1 MPFDV
6 EAARGAGYSESEIAD
21 YLAPRSNFDLKGA
34 QEAGYSPSEIVGHLA
49 SLKPPGEKSAGF
61 GANLVSTAAAISDAA
76 PQPEAVPASPPAAP
90 AAVAPAEESR
100 GPVDEAFVPAG
111 TTAGAK
117 PTAQLLQELAD
128 MPLAERATRIAVGL
142 PVGAAEA
149 AIQMASQIPAMVAQV
164 GGFAKALSEGKMT
177 EEDFRKATEEVTPKW
192 VSDLAQADVLQPHTY
207 AGALAAHG
215 LGEGFKQAGRAA
227 AAPGAGLVAS
237 TEAALAGEGT
247 EGAKKRYAELYGK
260 IAPLTE
266 QLLNA
271 GVIAQGAASMAKG
284 RHASAGEQ
292 APLPAAEVL
301 ETPTA
306 STVNVDGLPLDT
318 QLDAILKAPIT
329 EIKGGGEGPLPVD
342 KTPETQGSPV
352 DKAPEL
358 QGNGAEAAI
367 AGEPAAR
374 LRPAPVPEEGAS
386 FDFETTFPK
395 PADDSGIPTEQ
406 TANTHGEVMDVLRA
420 ARTEDAPEVYRNVLD
435 VYRQTFGDDAA
446 RQLDERISKE
456 VDDGRSRVQPDAADG
471 ERGAEGVARPA
482 DAEGQVVGNEA
493 AEGRAAASLEDVG
506 AGRARAVEDQAA
518 RDGTKPAVGET
529 KPAEAETIA
538 GVPEAPAAQPDT
550 AARGAPE
557 RADVPSRAV
566 AQGAAEAQAPEGVE
580 DYTTRKGEVK
590 TFPTKKEAELFRS
603 ENRVPKTFSPRKAGR
618 GEWTLSRA
626 ARSEDEAQRQAEKA
640 QRQYRERARIKPT
653 DSLATMIGKLGG
665 ISRDALLRDGVDP
678 ADLKQ
683 LRSGVVGRPVAR
695 AKGLSLDALA
705 EHLDGYGFDL
715 RDEHG
720 AIDASKLRDLI
731 DEELQGNSVHTP
743 EGYEHLASMAADAR
757 ERAERLHRENNFSE
771 DDLRRAGYD
780 DLSEEAQTFLQ
791 HAFEEEAD
799 RHLAT
804 KDTKETI
811 SDEEAG
817 RLFDEWAQ
825 ATEEQVPGARAGRAR
840 EGAEGAETAARHEG
854 EPPPAGVDKPGLE
867 LKGETEQEIRNREA
881 LAKRKQAE
889 QAARDKAPNPEDF
902 ALTGSDRA
910 VDVAEA
916 HGQDALFSRNSGPHR
931 ARNIDAL
938 ARDLAPKVHDAPN
951 GTKIIANGQVAF
963 SKERNVMNLGGGDR
977 RVTFTIHDRTRPD
990 ANGKATAGGALIV
1003 DMDKYGLF
1011 KGIRSIEIHR
1021 DLRQKGIG
1029 LGERAV
1035 AMMIAHNKGAPIEV
1049 HDIQHAGVQGTAAD
1063 ALPFWRKMGVR
1074 LRNFSS
1080 DPNVAMDGVLKRDDY
1095 LNALDERGKVWRS
1108 DGTLT
1113 GNDRLEEGA
1122 RAPESGAP
1130 QPDAGAGQGKR
1141 GSGGDDRPGG
1151 PAEGA
1156 GREAGRDVK
1165 PDEPKLA
1172 RREQP
1177 TEKAPQRGLSSSELS
1192 DVAKRLDVAARVV
1205 DTEAELPDHLR
1216 KQIEAQGASG
1226 DVRGVYDPTTG
1237 AVWLV
1242 GSAIHSRVEAVT
1254 VALHESAHRGLAKL
1268 FGPELRPIL
1277 GEIYARNDLVR
1288 TRANGMMR
1296 EFKYTQARAT
1306 EEVLADMAL
1315 HGSARNLNG
1324 WERFVSFVRDWLLK
1338 RGVKF
1343 DLSDDAV
1350 EFIAGAAAKA
1360 GKEGAPVFTRQIPGE
1375 SKLARGQGAPETEG
1389 NKPLSPAGPID
1400 RLMAAAGGRV
1410 LAEKI
1415 TQPVYDRLMD
1425 LGRFVPEKVKA
1436 GVVSDYALPESYLD
1450 RRTEMRIAQ
1459 KAGAKKA
1466 QENVEL
1472 LTGLDRAQSRVA
1484 YQWMTER
1491 DAEGDRLLKSLPEA
1505 QQSALR
1511 SLKDYITDLGRQ
1523 AVALGQLSP
1532 EAFARNE
1539 NAYLHRTYAKF
1550 ELDDTK
1556 QEKAARAKS
1565 IRVLGD
1571 QYKGRGIVDEVEAET
1586 LTGSTAKG
1594 TKYIRLEQRTA
1605 ATPGEVERGA
1615 EAGSQRLRRVVYAP
1629 ANLPVP
1635 ARYAAW
1641 ARDAGTWEVRYPP
1654 TEGGSKV
1661 GLWRDFTADE
1671 RQRMGELD
1679 EVKYA
1684 TAKTLMMMTRDIE
1697 TGRFMKWVADEHA
1710 KDSVDGLNVAATP
1723 TGHLLQA
1730 FKKDE
1735 WVQVPESSVPGTETK
1750 VYGELAGKWVPA
1762 PMWNDIRQV
1771 SSMKFNPF
1779 GDDYAAL
1786 LRMWKTAKTALSPAV
1801 HTNNVMSNFV
1811 LADMADVGVHDL
1823 FRSLKVF
1830 ADAKLSKDA
1839 EATKLLDR
1847 YDMSGGELGSYAL
1860 SELQKK
1866 TLQPLLDDLRREIG
1880 ERDEMGGLAHGAA
1893 AINALMHGDLRGAAE
1908 EVRNTT
1914 GGRITEKAMQAMIK
1928 AYHSEDQ
1935 AFRFATWLKAV
1946 NEGKSDIE
1954 AGKLARDAFLNYDIN
1969 APWVQNAR
1977 ATFLPFVAFTYRA
1990 VPLLLKA
1997 AAERPWKFA
2006 KYYAIAG
2013 GLNALAYGMLGLT
2026 DKDEERERKL
2036 LPEEKTGRIWGVF
2049 QRLVRL
2055 PWNTGGQPTF
2065 LDIRRWIPSGDVI
2078 DFGQHEPAVP
2088 IPASLF
2094 PGGPLIMLAEVALNK
2109 QAFNG
2114 KPITL
2119 ETDTPAE
2126 KAKKFRDYLLQSALP
2141 NLPFL
2146 PGSYSFDSLIN
2157 AGKGKTDAFG
2167 REMSLRQAAEN
2178 TVGIK
2183 EGSYPRDVLLKNLE
2197 GKLTHDMLEIDTEF
2211 AKVKREFLRKGID
2224 RAEFDE
2230 KTKEMVEKKKKLRL
2244 EFAEK
2249 VRGS

>member
-1 MPFDV
+1 M
-6 EAARGAGYSESEIAD
+6 
-21 YLAPRSNFDLKGA
+21 
-34 QEAGYSPSEIVGHLA
+34 
-49 SLKPPGEKSAGF
+49 
-61 GANLVSTAAAISDAA
+61 
-76 PQPEAVPASPPAAP
+76 
-90 AAVAPAEESR
+90 
-100 GPVDEAFVPAG
+100 
-111 TTAGAK
+111 
-117 PTAQLLQELAD
+117 
-128 MPLAERATRIAVGL
+128 
-142 PVGAAEA
+142 
-149 AIQMASQIPAMVAQV
+149 
-164 GGFAKALSEGKMT
+164 
-177 EEDFRKATEEVTPKW
+177 
-192 VSDLAQADVLQPHTY
+192 
-207 AGALAAHG
+207 
-215 LGEGFKQAGRAA
+215 
-227 AAPGAGLVAS
+227 
-237 TEAALAGEGT
+237 
-247 EGAKKRYAELYGK
+247 
-260 IAPLTE
+260 
-266 QLLNA
+266 
-271 GVIAQGAASMAKG
+271 QG
-284 RHASAGEQ
+284 
-292 APLPAAEVL
+292 
-301 ETPTA
+301 
-306 STVNVDGLPLDT
+306 D
-318 QLDAILKAPIT
+318 
-329 EIKGGGEGPLPVD
+329 
-342 KTPETQGSPV
+342 
-352 DKAPEL
+352 
-358 QGNGAEAAI
+358 GAEASI

-374 LRPAPVPEEGAS
+374 LRPAPVPEEGEP

-395 PADDSGIPTEQ
+395 PSDDSGIPTEQ
-406 TANTHGEVMDVLRA
+406 TANTHSEVMDVLRA

-506 AGRARAVEDQAA
+506 DSRARAVEDQAA

-538 GVPEAPAAQPDT
+538 GVPEAPAAQPDA

-557 RADVPSRAV
+557 RADLPSGAV
-566 AQGAAEAQAPEGVE
+566 AQRPAEAQAPEGVE

-590 TFPTKKEAELFRS
+590 TFATKKEAELFRA
-603 ENRVPKTFSPRKAGR
+603 ENRVPKTYSPRKSGR

-626 ARSEDEAQRQAEKA
+626 ARSEDEVQRQAEKA

-665 ISRDALLRDGVDP
+665 ISRDELLRDGVDP

-854 EPPPAGVDKPGLE
+854 EPSPAGVDKPALE

-1177 TEKAPQRGLSSSELS
+1177 TEKAPQRGLSSAELS

-1242 GSAIHSRVEAVT
+1242 GSAIHSPVEAVT

-1360 GKEGAPVFTRQIPGE
+1360 GKEGVTH
-1375 SKLARGQGAPETEG
+1375 
-1389 NKPLSPAGPID
+1389 D
-1400 RLMAAAGGRV
+1400 
-1410 LAEKI
+1410 
-1415 TQPVYDRLMD
+1415 
-1425 LGRFVPEKVKA
+1425 
-1436 GVVSDYALPESYLD
+1436 LPESLQG
-1450 RRTEMRIAQ
+1450 RF
-1459 KAGAKKA
+1459 
-1466 QENVEL
+1466 
-1472 LTGLDRAQSRVA
+1472 S
-1484 YQWMTER
+1484 R
-1491 DAEGDRLLKSLPEA
+1491 DAEEPKAAEVNRKTKLPDWAQAQPKPVQDALKKAGFSIDDTP
-1505 QQSALR
+1505 
-1511 SLKDYITDLGRQ
+1511 LKDRIGDLWQRFKGEFRQ
-1523 AVALGQLSP
+1523 GVADQLAP
-1532 EAFARNE
+1532 IAKLDYRAYMQAR
-1539 NAYLHRTYAKF
+1539 L
-1550 ELDDTK
+1550 
-1556 QEKAARAKS
+1556 S
-1565 IRVLGD
+1565 
-1571 QYKGRGIVDEVEAET
+1571 
-1586 LTGSTAKG
+1586 KG
-1594 TKYIRLEQRTA
+1594 TDGGLEALMLYGKPKLTDGALDVDYQQGGGFIKEMQKLG
-1605 ATPGEVERGA
+1605 GEH
-1615 EAGSQRLRRVVYAP
+1615 
-1629 ANLPVP
+1629 
-1635 ARYAAW
+1635 
-1641 ARDAGTWEVRYPP
+1641 D
-1654 TEGGSKV
+1654 
-1661 GLWRDFTADE
+1661 
-1671 RQRMGELD
+1671 
-1679 EVKYA
+1679 
-1684 TAKTLMMMTRDIE
+1684 
-1697 TGRFMKWVADEHA
+1697 RFFAWVAGNRAAQLKAEGRENLFGGQDIGA
-1710 KDSVDGLNVAATP
+1710 LKDLNRGKMDDGRPRDL
-1723 TGHLLQA
+1723 
-1730 FKKDE
+1730 
-1735 WVQVPESSVPGTETK
+1735 
-1750 VYGELAGKWVPA
+1750 VYGEALKALNGYGKAVLDIAEKTGLIDGASRHVWEREFYVPFYRNIEDGVSGPNVKSGLVSQSAFKRLKGGEHELNDLLANTLRNWSHLLSA
-1762 PMWNDIRQV
+1762 
-1771 SSMKFNPF
+1771 SMKNE
-1779 GDDYAAL
+1779 AA
-1786 LRMWKTAKTALSPAV
+1786 TST
-1801 HTNNVMSNFV
+1801 
-1811 LADMADVGVHDL
+1811 
-1823 FRSLKVF
+1823 
-1830 ADAKLSKDA
+1830 
-1839 EATKLLDR
+1839 
-1847 YDMSGGELGSYAL
+1847 
-1860 SELQKK
+1860 
-1866 TLQPLLDDLRREIG
+1866 
-1880 ERDEMGGLAHGAA
+1880 
-1893 AINALMHGDLRGAAE
+1893 
-1908 EVRNTT
+1908 
-1914 GGRITEKAMQAMIK
+1914 
-1928 AYHSEDQ
+1928 
-1935 AFRFATWLKAV
+1935 
-1946 NEGKSDIE
+1946 
-1954 AGKLARDAFLNYDIN
+1954 
-1969 APWVQNAR
+1969 
-1977 ATFLPFVAFTYRA
+1977 
-1990 VPLLLKA
+1990 LKA
-1997 AAERPWKFA
+1997 AAEVGAAERIPAQEKGAVHVLDHGAEVWYRVNDPLITDAITSLEFNGFKGPLMEWLSKP
-2006 KYYAIAG
+2006 KYWLTFGVTKNPAFMIRNTLRDTISAIAATPVSYNPFKNLAEGWAGTKHDSEARAKLMAGGGMVRFGTMLEGSRAEHSKRLIEEGVDPEYNPRQPAQGEPDAEARLGHLQRARRPVREHQPGRDLQAPARPGQGPPG
-2013 GLNALAYGMLGLT
+2013 GLIRGARPA
-2026 DKDEERERKL
+2026 RL
-2036 LPEEKTGRIWGVF
+2036 LEAGQVGGDPLPHPDRAVL
-2049 QRLVRL
+2049 QRAAAR
-2055 PWNTGGQPTF
+2055 P
-2065 LDIRRWIPSGDVI
+2065 
-2078 DFGQHEPAVP
+2078 
-2088 IPASLF
+2088 
-2094 PGGPLIMLAEVALNK
+2094 
-2109 QAFNG
+2109 
-2114 KPITL
+2114 
-2119 ETDTPAE
+2119 
-2126 KAKKFRDYLLQSALP
+2126 
-2141 NLPFL
+2141 
-2146 PGSYSFDSLIN
+2146 
-2157 AGKGKTDAFG
+2157 
-2167 REMSLRQAAEN
+2167 RQAGALRGAGSGAHGPGARRHDRRDARA
-2178 TVGIK
+2178 VG
-2183 EGSYPRDVLLKNLE
+2183 GVP
-2197 GKLTHDMLEIDTEF
+2197 
-2211 AKVKREFLRKGID
+2211 
-2224 RAEFDE
+2224 
-2230 KTKEMVEKKKKLRL
+2230 
-2244 EFAEK
+2244 
-2249 VRGS
+2249 